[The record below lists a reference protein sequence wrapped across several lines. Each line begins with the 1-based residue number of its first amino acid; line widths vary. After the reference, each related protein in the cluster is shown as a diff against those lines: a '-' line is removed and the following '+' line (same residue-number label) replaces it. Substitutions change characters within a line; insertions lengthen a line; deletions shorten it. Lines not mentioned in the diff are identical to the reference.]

1 MVQGWTFA
9 LHAAAARIFEELC
22 FMMEEEGPDEAAS
35 PMRSASVSF
44 RGGLDGTLVVSVS
57 DGMLSSVVSNML
69 GDEAV
74 SEESLRDGLGEL
86 ANVICGNLMPMVV
99 GEGAV
104 VRLDAPQLAEPPSG
118 EPSASSLLH
127 FESGDARVALYLDEA
142 S

>member
-1 MVQGWTFA
+1 
-9 LHAAAARIFEELC
+9 
-22 FMMEEEGPDEAAS
+22 MMEEEGPDEAAS

-57 DGMLSSVVSNML
+57 DGMLSSVVGNML